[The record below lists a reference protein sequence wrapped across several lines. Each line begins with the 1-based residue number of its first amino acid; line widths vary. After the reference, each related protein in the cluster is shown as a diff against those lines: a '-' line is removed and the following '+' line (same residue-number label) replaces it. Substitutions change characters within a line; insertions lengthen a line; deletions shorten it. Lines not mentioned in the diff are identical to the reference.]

1 MIDRNL
7 MFASDNAVR
16 DALIK
21 RRLTNDDLKS
31 LFISRG
37 ILVSKE
43 TNREDLSIYFSRLN
57 HDFYDHQAIARVMGI
72 VSGKEKSSVTY
83 INSTF
88 TKDEIESAL
97 NEVRDHQQNE
107 GDTRK
112 VTIRDKVFELT
123 VEYKEIDYG
132 KSEFSQVRNKD
143 AIISISETDE
153 GVSIRWPAN
162 EYVKKIKENLL
173 DSLAKKYENVGN
185 IQIEEIELSSIRDP
199 KMRTNFFSRLINLV
213 EGYIVND
220 VTDVFVYNP
229 KEPEAGM
236 DDDEIQAGENSNLG
250 IHITKASL
258 SGEGVLNSKELKSL
272 YDKGFYISKIIWTA
286 KTNAVDS
293 NIYKFEAQFSNPEE
307 CKTFSYMVRGVYKYI
322 KPRTYKKNRTNV
334 DTLDD
339 MRFSRLI
346 EKAAKSA
353 LTEIR
358 DIFAKGT

>member
-43 TNREDLSIYFSRLN
+43 TDREDLSIYFSRLN
-57 HDFYDHQAIARVMGI
+57 HDYYDHQAIARVMGI

-83 INSTF
+83 INNTF
-88 TKDEIESAL
+88 TKDDIESSL
-97 NEVRDHQQNE
+97 NEVLDHQQNE
-107 GDTRK
+107 GDKRK
-112 VTIRDKVFELT
+112 VTIREKVFELT

-143 AIISISETDE
+143 AIISVSETNE
-153 GVSIRWPAN
+153 GISIRWPAN
-162 EYVKKIKENLL
+162 EYVKKIKDNLL
-173 DSLAKKYENVGN
+173 DSLAKKIEKVGN

-199 KMRTNFFSRLINLV
+199 KMRTTFFSRLINLV
-213 EGYIVND
+213 EGYKLND

-236 DDDEIQAGENSNLG
+236 DDDEIQANENSNLG

-286 KTNAVDS
+286 KTEAVDS
-293 NIYKFEAQFSNPEE
+293 NLYKFEAQFSNPEE
-307 CKTFSYMVRGVYKYI
+307 CKAFSYMVRGVYKYRR
-322 KPRTYKKNRTNV
+322 PRTYNKNRTNV

-339 MRFSRLI
+339 RRFSRLL
-346 EKAAKSA
+346 EKAAKNA

>member
-21 RRLTNDDLKS
+21 RKLTNADLKN

-57 HDFYDHQAIARVMGI
+57 HDYYDHQAIAKVMGVI
-72 VSGKEKSSVTY
+72 SGKEKSSVTY
-83 INSTF
+83 INNTF
-88 TKDEIESAL
+88 SKDKIESAL
-97 NEVRDHQQNE
+97 NEVRDDQKNE

-112 VTIRDKVFELT
+112 VSIGDNKSELR
-123 VEYKEIDYG
+123 VDYKEIDYG

-143 AIISISETDE
+143 AIISILETDE
-153 GVSIRWPAN
+153 GISIRWPSN
-162 EYVKKIKENLL
+162 EYVRKIKEKLL
-173 DSLAKKYENVGN
+173 DSLSQKCEETEN
-185 IQIEEIELSSIRDP
+185 IQIEEIEISSIIDP
-199 KMRTNFFSRLINLV
+199 KLRTQFFSRLVQLV
-213 EGYIVND
+213 DGYQLED

-229 KEPEAGM
+229 KEPQTDM
-236 DDDEIQAGENSNLG
+236 DDDGIQDNEDANLG

-258 SGEGVLNSKELKSL
+258 SGEGVLISKELKSL

-286 KTNAVDS
+286 KTKDVDS
-293 NIYKFEAQFSNPEE
+293 NRYKFEAQFSNPVE
-307 CKTFSYMVRGVYKYI
+307 CKAFSYMVRGKYKYI
-322 KPRTYKKNRTNV
+322 RPKQYNKNRNNV
-334 DTLDD
+334 DIIEEQ
-339 MRFSRLI
+339 RFSKLI
-346 EKAAKSA
+346 EKAAKNA